1 MSLTI
6 RFPPFHLDAES
17 GQLWRGNDAIPLRPK
32 AYSVLRHLAERP
44 GRLVTKDELLDAVWP
59 ETHVSDG
66 VLKVCIRELRQALGD
81 TAKTPAFIETLH
93 RRGYRFVGDVQ
104 HDASDSE
111 AVSPTT
117 DLPPMVGRAPERA
130 DLRERLERAR
140 GGARQI
146 IFVTGSPGI
155 GKTTLVDAALADV
168 AMSKD
173 PVWIARGQCV
183 EQYGAG
189 EAFLPVLEA
198 LGRLGRGAA
207 GAHVIGLLREHAPS
221 WLLQLPGLIGPGE
234 RDTLRREYAG
244 SGPERMLRELVVGLE
259 AICAVQPLVLVL
271 EDLHWSDASTIDL
284 LSAVAR
290 GRATARLLVIGT
302 LRPADA
308 MAAGHPLSRVVRE
321 LSTRHQAAEISLHP
335 LDEVAVGQYLRDRFD
350 DDEVTELLRGA
361 LYRRTEGHPLFL
373 VNVTDH
379 LVRDGSVA
387 QTDTGWRVDAD
398 VDRLENLTPASL
410 TDVLASQLDRLDAAE
425 RRTLAAASLIGQ
437 EFASPTLAA
446 ALEEDTESV
455 EKRCEALARRDE
467 FLGRLPEREWPDG
480 TTAAR
485 YVFHH
490 SLYRETLSTELA
502 PAERKR
508 IHRLIGDRLEAGFG
522 GHEAEIATQLA
533 LHFERGGDVWRA
545 VRYLHLAG
553 DRATSRHAY
562 AAAVDHLNRALEL
575 LATLDEDPKRVETE
589 LILRVSLG
597 APLLNSR
604 GFGAPEVEATYAR
617 ALELCAQTGETPQ
630 LFPVLMGLQAYYSQA
645 GELPRAH
652 ELSRQVVRLSEQVDD
667 RVMRLEGHHA
677 LGCDL
682 LRLAELDDSIR
693 SLETAVDLIDPS
705 EAGEAYRLTGHDPKT
720 CCLCN
725 LAIAKHFI
733 GRPDEALRMS
743 RSALTWA
750 QEIRL
755 PFSLVQAHVTC
766 AWVHLLRFEPDEAR
780 AAIGQALRLC
790 DDYDMLYW
798 RAVSV
803 LLDAWGLGQSAKLD
817 EACARVEEGWE
828 IARLMGPR
836 TCEAEYRVIR
846 AGLVATVRP
855 SMREIDAI
863 DETIAL
869 LDGRGERIHRPEL
882 ERQRGELL
890 LRVGREGDENDA
902 AAGVWFRR
910 SLESARALGTR
921 HLELKAAC
929 ALVSHRERIGADGTV
944 VDSLREVYDSYQEG
958 LETLDLVIART
969 LLDA

>member
-6 RFPPFHLDAES
+6 RFPPFLLDAES
-17 GQLWRGNDAIPLRPK
+17 GQLWRGTDPIPLRPK
-32 AYSVLRHLAERP
+32 AYAVLRHLAERP

-59 ETHVSDG
+59 GTHVSDG
-66 VLKVCIRELRQALGD
+66 VLKVCVRELRQALGD
-81 TAKTPAFIETLH
+81 TAKTPSFIETLH
-93 RRGYRFVGDVQ
+93 RRGYRFVGEVQ
-104 HDASDSE
+104 TDAGQTE
-111 AVSPTT
+111 AVAPTP
-117 DLPPMVGRAPERA
+117 DVPPMVGRAPERTELL
-130 DLRERLERAR
+130 DRLERAR
-140 GGARQI
+140 AGARQI

-168 AMSKD
+168 ARSEE
-173 PVWIARGQCV
+173 PVWVARGQCV

-198 LGRLGRGAA
+198 LSRLGRGAA

-290 GRATARLLVIGT
+290 GRASARLLVIGT
-302 LRPADA
+302 FRPSDA
-308 MAAGHPLSRVVRE
+308 MASGHPLTRVVRE
-321 LSTRHQAAEISLHP
+321 LSTRHQATKISLLP
-335 LDEVAVGQYLRDRFD
+335 LDEAAVGQYLHGRFA

-373 VNVTDH
+373 VNVADH

-398 VDRLENLTPASL
+398 VDRLEHLTPASL
-410 TDVLASQLDRLDAAE
+410 TDVLSSQLDRLDPSE
-425 RRTLAAASLIGQ
+425 RRTLAAASLVGQ

-446 ALEEDTESV
+446 ALEEDAEAV

-467 FLGRLPEREWPDG
+467 FLGRLPEQRWPDG

-490 SLYRETLSTELA
+490 ALYRETLYTELA

-508 IHRLIGDRLEAGFG
+508 IHGLIGNRLEAGFT
-522 GHEAEIATQLA
+522 GHEGEIATQLA

-545 VRYLHLAG
+545 VRYLHIAG

-562 AAAVDHLNRALEL
+562 TAAVDHLNRALAL
-575 LATLDEDPKRVETE
+575 LATLEEEPKRVETE
-589 LILRVSLG
+589 LVLRVALG

-604 GFGAPEVEATYAR
+604 GFGAPEVEETYAR
-617 ALELCAQTGETPQ
+617 ALDLCAQTGETPQ

-682 LRLAELDDSIR
+682 LRMADLDESIR
-693 SLETAVDLIDPS
+693 SLQTAVDLIDPT
-705 EAGEAYRLTGHDPKT
+705 EAGEAYHLTGHDPKT

-725 LAIAKHFI
+725 LAIATHYV

-743 RSALTWA
+743 KEALAWSE
-750 QEIRL
+750 EIRL

-766 AWVHLLRFEPDEAR
+766 AWVHLLRFEPVEAR
-780 AAIGQALRLC
+780 AAIGQALKLC
-790 DDYDMLYW
+790 EDYDMLYW

-803 LLDAWGLGQSAKLD
+803 LLDAWGLGQSAQIE

-828 IARLMGPR
+828 IAQLMGPR

-846 AGLVATVRP
+846 AGLVAAVRP
-855 SMREIDAI
+855 SVQEIESI
-863 DETIAL
+863 DETIAI

-890 LRVGREGDENDA
+890 LRVGSEGDASDA
-902 AAGVWFRR
+902 EAGVWLQR
-910 SLESARALGTR
+910 SLDSARAIGTR

-929 ALVSHRERIGADGTV
+929 ALVSHRHRIGADATV
-944 VDSLREVYDSYQEG
+944 VDSLRAVYDSYQEG
-958 LETLDLVIART
+958 LDTLDLVVART
-969 LLDA
+969 LLDG